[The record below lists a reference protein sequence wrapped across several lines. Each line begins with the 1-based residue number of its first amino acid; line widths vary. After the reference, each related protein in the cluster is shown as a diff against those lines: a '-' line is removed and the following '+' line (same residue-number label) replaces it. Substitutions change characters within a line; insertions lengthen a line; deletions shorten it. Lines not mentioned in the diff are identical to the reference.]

1 MARDEFHK
9 QLSELLNKVLVM
21 SSLVDRALDKGMQS
35 LVERDAE
42 LAQTVIEGDAVI
54 DELNYE
60 VQDEVLRLLALEAPL
75 AKDLRVI
82 VSVSSVMIDLERM
95 GDHAEGIARLT
106 VVMQDEPLVKPLID
120 LPIMA
125 SKARDMLRNAV
136 EAFVDA
142 DPEKAY
148 AVNAAD
154 DEVDDLYDRVY
165 EELIGIMVDDPT
177 TILPATHLQWVS
189 HNIERIA
196 DRATNIAER
205 AVYSATG
212 VYPRNMDVSNY

>member
-1 MARDEFHK
+1 M
-9 QLSELLNKVLVM
+9 
-21 SSLVDRALDKGMQS
+21 
-35 LVERDAE
+35 
-42 LAQTVIEGDAVI
+42 
-54 DELNYE
+54 
-60 VQDEVLRLLALEAPL
+60 
-75 AKDLRVI
+75 
-82 VSVSSVMIDLERM
+82 SVSSVMIDLERM

-212 VYPRNMDVSNY
+212 VYPRNICLLYTSPSPRD

>member
-1 MARDEFHK
+1 MF
-9 QLSELLNKVLVM
+9 
-21 SSLVDRALDKGMQS
+21 
-35 LVERDAE
+35 
-42 LAQTVIEGDAVI
+42 VIF
-54 DELNYE
+54 
-60 VQDEVLRLLALEAPL
+60 LR
-75 AKDLRVI
+75 I
-82 VSVSSVMIDLERM
+82 
-95 GDHAEGIARLT
+95 G
-106 VVMQDEPLVKPLID
+106 
-120 LPIMA
+120 
-125 SKARDMLRNAV
+125 KARDMMRDAV

>member
-9 QLSELLNKVLVM
+9 QLSELLNRVLVM
-21 SSLVDRALDKGMQS
+21 GSLVDRALDKGMQS
-35 LVERDAE
+35 LVERDGK

-125 SKARDMLRNAV
+125 SKARDMLRDSV

-154 DEVDDLYDRVY
+154 DEVDDLYDRV
-165 EELIGIMVDDPT
+165 
-177 TILPATHLQWVS
+177 
-189 HNIERIA
+189 
-196 DRATNIAER
+196 
-205 AVYSATG
+205 
-212 VYPRNMDVSNY
+212 

>member
-21 SSLVDRALDKGMQS
+21 GSLVDRALDTGMQS

-142 DPEKAY
+142 APEKAY
-148 AVNAAD
+148 AC
-154 DEVDDLYDRVY
+154 L
-165 EELIGIMVDDPT
+165 
-177 TILPATHLQWVS
+177 
-189 HNIERIA
+189 
-196 DRATNIAER
+196 
-205 AVYSATG
+205 
-212 VYPRNMDVSNY
+212 

>member
-60 VQDEVLRLLALEAPL
+60 VQDEVLKLLALEAPL

-125 SKARDMLRNAV
+125 TKARDMMRDAV

-142 DPEKAY
+142 ELRREAGE
-148 AVNAAD
+148 ATAA
-154 DEVDDLYDRVY
+154 
-165 EELIGIMVDDPT
+165 
-177 TILPATHLQWVS
+177 A
-189 HNIERIA
+189 
-196 DRATNIAER
+196 
-205 AVYSATG
+205 G
-212 VYPRNMDVSNY
+212 VGGGGGCRKLG